1 MFGRK
6 KRKKDYTELTTNLQ
20 NIAPLGNVN
29 ENNNSIF
36 CDIAIHMRKIFIFI
50 KEWWIL
56 ISFLLSLFVYAVAI
70 RGYVMYFSGNTNAAV
85 EYVNAFIIGGSYKWI
100 FFIAIAGMIFL
111 VRAVIPIMAI
121 DITVER
127 YNREWENFGF
137 LRKVITL
144 FIAASVQLICE
155 VVLLHSVQNILGS
168 SEDFTLLWWTFFC
181 VLIVSFLL
189 LEYPE
194 VSLFGYNGKTPKNVI
209 FAVGLLIIFAAYF
222 LFPYN
227 PMDLLNRHNDDYV
240 SCIKDTSNPNNPGVD
255 ALPVSYDSRGV
266 QVFTGEYDSKSKKW
280 KNDKD
285 NKVHRKYLQFDKG
298 YQVLPG
304 ACESYEKSG
313 SASDY
318 SEYLQ

>member
-6 KRKKDYTELTTNLQ
+6 KRKVEYARLAPKQ
-20 NIAPLGNVN
+20 NIAPLGNVD

-36 CDIAIHMRKIFIFI
+36 CDIASHMRKIFIFI

-85 EYVNAFIIGGSYKWI
+85 EYVNAFILGGSYKWI
-100 FFIAIAGMIFL
+100 FFIAIAVMLF
-111 VRAVIPIMAI
+111 VVWMVIPIMAI
-121 DITVER
+121 DITVEK
-127 YNREWENFGF
+127 YNREWKNFGY
-137 LRKVITL
+137 LRKVGTL
-144 FIAASVQLICE
+144 IIAASVQLICE
-155 VVLLHSVQNILGS
+155 AVLLLFVQNILGS
-168 SEDFTLLWWTFFC
+168 SEDFISLLCTFFC
-181 VLIVSFLL
+181 VIILSFLL
-189 LEYPE
+189 LEFPE
-194 VSLFGYNGKTPKNVI
+194 VSLFGYNGKIPKNVI
-209 FAVGLLIIFAAYF
+209 FAVSLLIIFAAYF
-222 LFPYN
+222 LSPYN
-227 PMDLLNRHNDDYV
+227 SMDLLNRYNDDYV

-285 NKVHRKYLQFDKG
+285 NMVHREYLQFNKG

-313 SASDY
+313 SDSDY
-318 SEYLQ
+318 SEHLQ